1 MNTSESINE
10 LGKDYASKEELV
22 EYEDI
27 DPRELGINI
36 PEEQEILPGLEEPKD
51 ELSEWL
57 EEQKRIGKEARKELR
72 KKLDDVEYEQFLQI
86 PIYPVKQVKSNQQS
100 INQDEYENY
109 DQYESSYIL
118 EDDLYGSYWC
128 CSS

>member
-118 EDDLYGSYWC
+118 EDDLYGSY
-128 CSS
+128 